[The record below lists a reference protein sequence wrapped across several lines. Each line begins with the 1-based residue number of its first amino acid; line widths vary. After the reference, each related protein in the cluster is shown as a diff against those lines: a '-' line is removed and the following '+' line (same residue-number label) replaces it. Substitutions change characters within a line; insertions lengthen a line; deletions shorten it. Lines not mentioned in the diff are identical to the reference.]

1 MTAEATQGDISQLAG
16 FLYGT
21 RGLWLLASVV
31 LVLILKGVTDSGLP
45 LWAWGLLL
53 AVVATAATFRVW
65 AAGFI
70 GVPVRGRR
78 VAAEGL
84 VTGGPYAY
92 LRNPLYLGNLVG
104 TLALTGM
111 SGLWYGP
118 LIALAVWAAVYAN
131 VIPLE
136 ERYLRARFGDEFE
149 RYRRA
154 VSRLHPAA
162 RAYGERRG
170 RFSLR
175 DGLSAE
181 GFSLTTLPAL
191 AILFLVVG

>member
-1 MTAEATQGDISQLAG
+1 MTVKASSGYRLRVAR

-31 LVLILKGVTDSGLP
+31 LVLVLKGVTGSGLP

-53 AVVATAATFRVW
+53 TVVAVAAAFRVW

-70 GVPVRGRR
+70 GVPVRGRHL
-78 VAAEGL
+78 VAEAL
-84 VTGGPYAY
+84 VTAGPYAH
-92 LRNPLYLGNLVG
+92 LRNPLYLGTLVG

-118 LIALAVWAAVYAN
+118 LIALATWAAVYAH
-131 VIPLE
+131 VIPYE
-136 ERYLRARFGDEFE
+136 EHYLRSRFGEAFDSYRKAVPPLLPALRPYKE
-149 RYRRA
+149 RHGTFNL
-154 VSRLHPAA
+154 SSGLSN
-162 RAYGERRG
+162 E
-170 RFSLR
+170 RFSL
-175 DGLSAE
+175 A
-181 GFSLTTLPAL
+181 TLPVL